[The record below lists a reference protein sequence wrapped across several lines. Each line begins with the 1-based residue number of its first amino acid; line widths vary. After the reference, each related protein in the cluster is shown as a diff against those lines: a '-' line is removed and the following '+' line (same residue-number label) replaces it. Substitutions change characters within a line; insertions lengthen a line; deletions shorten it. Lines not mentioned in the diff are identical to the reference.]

1 MYSLATLVPTVV
13 LGTIMVLTL
22 LGRIFKGCRFYARI
36 LTCYVLLVTCATYG
50 VVASLA
56 LRVVGKVS
64 IAQWTTARAMKNL
77 GCPIMGIEFEVEG
90 EEYLDTRPAVFVSN
104 HQSELDILFLGRAFP
119 KHCSVTAKRS
129 LKFVPFL
136 GWFSRFPPQGPT
148 GRDWLLIRCSGAEW
162 NCVYRPRQ

>member
-1 MYSLATLVPTVV
+1 
-13 LGTIMVLTL
+13 MVLSL
-22 LGRIFKGCRFYARI
+22 LGRFFKSCRFYARI
-36 LTCYVLLVTCATYG
+36 LTCYVLLLTCATYG

-56 LRVVGKVS
+56 LRAVGRVS

-77 GCPIMGIEFEVEG
+77 GCPVMGIEFVVEG
-90 EEYLDTRPAVFVSN
+90 EEHLDTRPAVFVSN

-136 GWFSRFPPQGPT
+136 GWFSRF
-148 GRDWLLIRCSGAEW
+148 SSVAS
-162 NCVYRPRQ
+162 VSV